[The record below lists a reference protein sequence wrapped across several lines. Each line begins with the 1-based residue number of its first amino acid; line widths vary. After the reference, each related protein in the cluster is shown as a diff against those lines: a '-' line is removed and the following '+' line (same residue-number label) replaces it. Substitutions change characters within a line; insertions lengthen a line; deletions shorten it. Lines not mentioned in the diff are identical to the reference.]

1 MKHFLIIIIVGFLG
15 IFFTSCQVNKTYV
28 KKYYKKLNDQT
39 VFVETTNI
47 AKAAGCEQKNINFM
61 SEEGIC
67 GILLQSLPD
76 IHGRYVGTGTFISHQ
91 GKIRVLTAEHVCY
104 PNEIPDV
111 VDRDD
116 VIIRVEKS
124 SSIVVRSQNFSSTAK
139 IIKKDKDLDLCI
151 LEVEEEIKIKPA
163 KIARK
168 SPERGSYIMYAGA
181 PYGMISEDF
190 LLTFDGTYSGD
201 LDSAMVFSLPCAQGA
216 SGSSIRNRKNKII
229 SMVQRVHPEFSHI
242 CLGVSTEKLR
252 EFLSTKHPEK

>member
-15 IFFTSCQVNKTYV
+15 VFFTSCQVNKTYV

-61 SEEGIC
+61 SEEGMC
-67 GILLQSLPD
+67 GILLQNLPD
-76 IHGRYVGTGTFISHQ
+76 IHGRYVGTGTFI
-91 GKIRVLTAEHVCY
+91 
-104 PNEIPDV
+104 IPDV

-124 SSIVVRSQNFSSTAK
+124 SSIIVRSQNFSSTAK

-168 SPERGSYIMYAGA
+168 SPKRGSYIMYAGA

-201 LDSAMVFSLPCAQGA
+201 LASAMVFSLPCAQGA
-216 SGSSIRNRKNKII
+216 SGSSIRNRKNEII